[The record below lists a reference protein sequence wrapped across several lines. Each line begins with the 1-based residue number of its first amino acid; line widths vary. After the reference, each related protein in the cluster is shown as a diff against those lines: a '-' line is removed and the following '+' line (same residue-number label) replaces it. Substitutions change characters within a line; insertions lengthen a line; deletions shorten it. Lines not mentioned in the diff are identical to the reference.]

1 MLANKENSA
10 PIKLADFGV
19 AVELPEE
26 GYITSG
32 KAHERLYVV
41 QCICLF
47 LKCSQEG
54 LPLQFCILK
63 NPKFR
68 ISPWN
73 CLPLHMCN
81 KALLLSCTVD
91 HAEAVWWAD
100 WKTAS
105 SAIVSDIQVQKPNY
119 FKHSLCCQPLKIIL
133 ATAHDCEDDLLCSHS
148 ICGLIWIQEGCSLF
162 LPANSS
168 QQQYKIILLVVF
180 NCILPSICLLFC
192 ILHFMQI
199 VSQMH
204 YMLSLLAENQATN
217 NFVDPRTNNHFG
229 HASYPYTRIGANKR
243 VLRVGRSF

>member
-1 MLANKENSA
+1 MVDILFYSYSPTISCWRTRK
-10 PIKLADFGV
+10 I
-19 AVELPEE
+19 LPQLSWQTLVLLWN
-26 GYITSG
+26 YQKRVTSQVV
-32 KAHERLYVV
+32 RLYVV

-119 FKHSLCCQPLKIIL
+119 FKHFLCCQPLKIIW

-168 QQQYKIILLVVF
+168 QKQYKIIARGL
-180 NCILPSICLLFC
+180 
-192 ILHFMQI
+192 
-199 VSQMH
+199 
-204 YMLSLLAENQATN
+204 
-217 NFVDPRTNNHFG
+217 
-229 HASYPYTRIGANKR
+229 
-243 VLRVGRSF
+243 